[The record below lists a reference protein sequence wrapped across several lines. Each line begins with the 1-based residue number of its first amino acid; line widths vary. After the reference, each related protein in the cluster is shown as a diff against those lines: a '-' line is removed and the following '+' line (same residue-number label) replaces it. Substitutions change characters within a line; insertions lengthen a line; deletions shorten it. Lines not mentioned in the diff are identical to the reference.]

1 MYRHWKLPTIQK
13 HWNNPNARLQQ
24 PLDISSRLFYCRQ
37 DPFSTA
43 LCSLDHQWRC
53 THMKLQFLKKPFCS
67 SEGHVRTNQSTVHC
81 YCLAALGYGSLLRS
95 KEGCSPLLCNVLVSL
110 GYHHANGMHKCS
122 YHKLNLNTQT
132 NKKFNIAIP
141 THPMRA
147 FCILPKSVIKILW
160 VC

>member
-1 MYRHWKLPTIQK
+1 
-13 HWNNPNARLQQ
+13 
-24 PLDISSRLFYCRQ
+24 
-37 DPFSTA
+37 
-43 LCSLDHQWRC
+43 
-53 THMKLQFLKKPFCS
+53 MKLQFLKKPFCS

-110 GYHHANGMHKCS
+110 GYHHANGIHKCS

-141 THPMRA
+141 THPMHT
-147 FCILPKSVIKILW
+147 FCMLPKSVTKILCLLDYLLCCTGSTKNAW
-160 VC
+160 KGNLHGMDAHFYFGEAAFFSSFIYFLNTCKLSV